1 MGHLSPLIIV
11 STKLLDNVSPHS
23 GNRYFLCLD
32 LEEFFPSI
40 SYGRVKDLL
49 LVLGYSAEAATVL
62 TRLCTCKYSLPQ
74 GGVTS
79 PSLSNLIAA
88 TLDRRIGGYTSKRH
102 IVYTRYADDITLFSN
117 RTEVLHNALPTILNI
132 IKSEK
137 FKPNMKKLRFM
148 GPRRKCLITGL
159 VKNSSEPN
167 FGIGKKK
174 KRHMR
179 AVIFNTYI
187 KLIED
192 KEYKNRESIDG

>member
-1 MGHLSPLIIV
+1 MQILFAI
-11 STKLLDNVSPHS
+11 
-23 GNRYFLCLD
+23 R
-32 LEEFFPSI
+32 
-40 SYGRVKDLL
+40 
-49 LVLGYSAEAATVL
+49 
-62 TRLCTCKYSLPQ
+62 
-74 GGVTS
+74 GVTS

-102 IVYTRYADDITLFSN
+102 IVYTRYADDITLSSN

-192 KEYKNRESIDG
+192 KEYKNRESIDGWLRFLKSVDDISYNQMLNYQEKMLKRHGKIT